1 MPTAT
6 PSSPTSAADF
16 AQLRAQLD
24 VVAGRGARAL
34 RNWRWRLGLREAAR
48 WAPLWL
54 CAGPAA
60 YLVARAGGIF
70 PGVAAGVGLLVG
82 LAAVGPGL
90 FILARAGWAVLHFR
104 PRRAAT
110 LALHDRL
117 LESRDRLVTADEFLR
132 SGELGDAEAHG
143 AFMRAA
149 VADARP
155 CARQAVVTPLPEIPV
170 PAWKI
175 NRGSWWGFPLAAGLI
190 FLGRLPMGPGGGS
203 RSDGGTP
210 LPLVAAAESA
220 MKAPDNP
227 NLAVRR
233 TARKPAES
241 ETVTAEDKTPAT
253 SPQTPPRRARK
264 EQPMDGQPASGGGA
278 MASVSNSG
286 NQSAG
291 QASSQRGKP
300 QEKKP
305 EPAKPEAPEEKDSL
319 AAKPKPRQKKD
330 SGQLAMDSNSGQG
343 KSTSSSSNL
352 NPFEAPEQQ
361 DKPGQDPK
369 ADVDDDAGQD
379 EDEQE
384 KSTGVNKPMDN
395 TKAPAV
401 DRNLSTQPPLEEG
414 PPGNSRGGPG
424 EIKKTR
430 GVPTMILGLPV
441 PDRVPGTPSPG
452 RSKVTQEYT
461 RPKEESHPAVA
472 AQSHAPRSGPIGH
485 IEQPD
490 LLPWR
495 RNLVEQYFISVH
507 QRADDAAEPPAQM
520 PRR

>member
-1 MPTAT
+1 MPTSSSN
-6 PSSPTSAADF
+6 PSPPAADH

-24 VVAGRGARAL
+24 VIADLGARAL
-34 RNWRWRLGLREAAR
+34 KSWRWRLGLREAAR
-48 WAPLWL
+48 WAPVWL

-60 YLVARAGGIF
+60 YLVARVGGILA
-70 PGVAAGVGLLVG
+70 GAAVGVGLLVG
-82 LAAVGPGL
+82 LSLLGPVL
-90 FILARAGWAVLHFR
+90 FILARAGWAVFQFR
-104 PRRAAT
+104 PQRAAT

-117 LESRDRLVTADEFLR
+117 LEAKDRLVTADEFLG
-132 SGELGDAEAHG
+132 SADLCDTEAHG

-149 VADARP
+149 VNDARA
-155 CARQAVVTPLPEIPV
+155 CAQQAVTMPLPEIAV

-175 NRGSWWGFPLAAGLI
+175 NRGSWWGAVVAAGLI
-190 FLGRLPMGPGGGS
+190 FLGRLPLGQGSGG
-203 RSDGGTP
+203 RPDGGTP
-210 LPLVAAAESA
+210 LPVVAEADSA
-220 MKAPDNP
+220 TKATENP

-241 ETVTAEDKTPAT
+241 EKVTAEEKTAAVT
-253 SPQTPPRRARK
+253 PQTPPRRARK

-300 QEKKP
+300 PEKKP
-305 EPAKPEAPEEKDSL
+305 ETPQPEEPEEKEAA

-361 DKPGQDPK
+361 DKPGQNPK

-384 KSTGVNKPMDN
+384 KSTGVNKPMDK

-401 DRNLSTQPPLEEG
+401 DRNLSTQPPQEG
-414 PPGNSRGGPG
+414 EPGNGRGGPS

-461 RPKEESHPAVA
+461 RPKEESHPTVA
-472 AQSHAPRSGPIGH
+472 AQSHDPRTGPIGH

-495 RNLVEQYFISVH
+495 RALVEQYFMSVH
-507 QRADDAAEPPAQM
+507 QRADDVAAPPTQV

>member
-1 MPTAT
+1 
-6 PSSPTSAADF
+6 
-16 AQLRAQLD
+16 
-24 VVAGRGARAL
+24 
-34 RNWRWRLGLREAAR
+34 
-48 WAPLWL
+48 
-54 CAGPAA
+54 
-60 YLVARAGGIF
+60 
-70 PGVAAGVGLLVG
+70 
-82 LAAVGPGL
+82 
-90 FILARAGWAVLHFR
+90 
-104 PRRAAT
+104 
-110 LALHDRL
+110 
-117 LESRDRLVTADEFLR
+117 
-132 SGELGDAEAHG
+132 
-143 AFMRAA
+143 
-149 VADARP
+149 
-155 CARQAVVTPLPEIPV
+155 
-170 PAWKI
+170 
-175 NRGSWWGFPLAAGLI
+175 
-190 FLGRLPMGPGGGS
+190 
-203 RSDGGTP
+203 
-210 LPLVAAAESA
+210 
-220 MKAPDNP
+220 
-227 NLAVRR
+227 
-233 TARKPAES
+233 
-241 ETVTAEDKTPAT
+241 
-253 SPQTPPRRARK
+253 
-264 EQPMDGQPASGGGA
+264 MDGQPASGGGA

-300 QEKKP
+300 PEKKP
-305 EPAKPEAPEEKDSL
+305 ETPQPEEPEEKEAA

-343 KSTSSSSNL
+343 ESTSSSSNL

-384 KSTGVNKPMDN
+384 KSTGVNKPMDK

-401 DRNLSTQPPLEEG
+401 DRNLSTQPPQGGE
-414 PPGNSRGGPG
+414 PGNGRGGPS

-461 RPKEESHPAVA
+461 RPKEESHPTVA
-472 AQSHAPRSGPIGH
+472 AQSHDPRTGPIGH

-495 RNLVEQYFISVH
+495 RALVEQYFMSVH
-507 QRADDAAEPPAQM
+507 QRADDVAAPPTQV